1 MNKSSKTLLVSVLG
15 NFISILLKLIGGII
29 GKSKTLLAD
38 SIHSCSDLGTD
49 FFLIIGTIFSNKP
62 ADENHPYGHG
72 KIENI
77 FSLVIGFIIIFIGI
91 IVLKNTLLTKN
102 MKPQIWVCI
111 ISIITIIIKYIMSK
125 YLMKKGKEYSSSILI
140 SSSKESKMDILSN
153 SFVLLIILLSLLQE
167 KIKFLK
173 YIDTIGGVIVSLF
186 IVYTGIN
193 IIEEEVNNLIG
204 KKENNDLL
212 EKSIK
217 KIINTENLEAI
228 NINLIKFG
236 NKYLSIIEVLT
247 NKDMSLKN
255 SNNIRCNLEQ
265 KISSLE
271 EIIDSKIIIIPK
283 EN

>member
-1 MNKSSKTLLVSVLG
+1 MNKSSKTLLISVLG
-15 NFISILLKLIGGII
+15 NISSILLKLIGGII

-49 FFLIIGTIFSNKP
+49 FFLIIGTFFSNKP
-62 ADENHPYGHG
+62 ADEDHPYGHG

-77 FSLVIGFIIIFIGI
+77 FSLAIGFIIIFVGI
-91 IVLKNTLLTKN
+91 IVLKNTLLTDS

-153 SFVLLIILLSLLQE
+153 TFVLLVILLSLLQE
-167 KIKFLK
+167 KIKILK
-173 YIDTIGGVIVSLF
+173 YIDTIGGVVVSLF

-204 KKENNDLL
+204 KKESNDLL
-212 EKSIK
+212 ENSIK
-217 KIINTENLEAI
+217 KIINNETLEVT

-236 NKYLSIIEVLT
+236 NKYLSIIEILT
-247 NKDMSLKN
+247 NKNMSLKN
-255 SNNIRCNLEQ
+255 SNDIRCNLEQ
-265 KISSLE
+265 KILSLE
-271 EIIDSKIIIIPK
+271 QIIDSKIIIIPK